1 MKAMQEK
8 IEEKRKEK
16 EAEFRDIPELPQEQ
30 RTILRPTDK
39 HVEDILRANAEM
51 IMAIPYNG
59 NPVLAKA
66 YLQNTKVTGKSP
78 DFGNVDE
85 LNDYLRSNYQVVSGG
100 MTSISGKYLQ
110 KCLTDIESRER
121 LFDILQ
127 AADEAYASRKDE
139 VGFQGMKVTIDENGE
154 VTSESSKSTMTENEG
169 KRRRQ
174 IAAAATRKD
183 MQAVLALLEQDL
195 QEVEN
200 GLRQNMCDEAEVQK
214 VKRLIEAAKER
225 MGKLPERE
233 DTPEEEN
240 IMTINMLI

>member
-1 MKAMQEK
+1 
-8 IEEKRKEK
+8 
-16 EAEFRDIPELPQEQ
+16 
-30 RTILRPTDK
+30 
-39 HVEDILRANAEM
+39 
-51 IMAIPYNG
+51 
-59 NPVLAKA
+59 
-66 YLQNTKVTGKSP
+66 
-78 DFGNVDE
+78 
-85 LNDYLRSNYQVVSGG
+85 

-110 KCLTDIESRER
+110 KCLTDSESRER

-154 VTSESSKSTMTENEG
+154 VTSESSKSTVTENEG